1 MIATEITARTSAA
14 VALFSTSPPITV
26 VIARSPDI
34 ALDANAAVRVL
45 IERFG
50 GRGGGKPDLAQGGGL
65 TGDLTDMTSFA
76 RERLSIP

>member
-14 VALFSTSPPITV
+14 VALFSTSTPITV
-26 VIARSPDI
+26 VIARSPDV
-34 ALDANAAVRVL
+34 ALDANAAVRAL

-50 GRGGGKPDLAQGGGL
+50 GRGGGRPDLAQGGGL

-76 RERLSIP
+76 RARLSIP